1 MHLSYFIILLLLLYY
16 LYLHLITLV
25 DVFSRC
31 SEMIFHRLNFVFLRF
46 FLTSLLRWYG
56 APVNIDVD
64 TTSAL

>member
-16 LYLHLITLV
+16 LYLHIITLV

-31 SEMIFHRLNFVFLRF
+31 SEMIFHGLNFVFLRF

-64 TTSAL
+64 STSA